1 MKITSVRVRTMVWV
15 MVPQTAG
22 SVMLSKDANADHLSV
37 HAAFPSFLALIFH
50 LRLYSGLNLEAL

>member
-22 SVMLSKDANADHLSV
+22 SVMLSKDAKRG
-37 HAAFPSFLALIFH
+37 PSIGPHGHSLVFSLDFSSETL
-50 LRLYSGLNLEAL
+50 LGVES